1 MMLNVYFFG
10 LLISF
15 FSGSES
21 DSLLRNLNPQTPLHE
36 ETTSPPRKPIPV
48 GLLLSK
54 SSELYEEATRIRN
67 ADYDYT
73 GRTERSTRKS
83 GQSGQSM
90 KIVAIEP
97 PKFANV
103 FNWISK
109 KN

>member
-15 FSGSES
+15 FSGSKS

-36 ETTSPPRKPIPV
+36 ETSPPRKPIPV

-83 GQSGQSM
+83 GQSGQCQSI
-90 KIVAIEP
+90 KIVAL
-97 PKFANV
+97 
-103 FNWISK
+103 
-109 KN
+109 